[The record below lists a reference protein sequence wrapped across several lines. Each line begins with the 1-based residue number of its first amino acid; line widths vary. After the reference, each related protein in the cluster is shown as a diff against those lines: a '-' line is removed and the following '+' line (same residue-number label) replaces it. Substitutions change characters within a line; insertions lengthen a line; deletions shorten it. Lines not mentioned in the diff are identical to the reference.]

1 MNLNITR
8 TADGQFKL
16 AGALDI
22 YSAAVLKESLQDA
35 FQSSGPIRLDLAE
48 VTGGDV
54 IGLQLLFSGHKTA
67 AAAGREFVVTAVSQ
81 SLKDAGASLGL
92 SLDAFSNN

>member
-1 MNLNITR
+1 MDLNITR
-8 TADGQFKL
+8 SAEGQLKL

-22 YSAAVLKESLQDA
+22 YSATSLRDLLQEA
-35 FQSSGPIRLDLAE
+35 LQSTGPIRLDLAD

-67 AAAGREFVVTAVSQ
+67 TAAGRDFLVTAVSP
-81 SLKDAGASLGL
+81 SLRDAGASLGL
-92 SLDAFSNN
+92 SLDTLSNN

>member
-8 TADGQFKL
+8 SADGQLKL
-16 AGALDI
+16 AGMLDI
-22 YSAAVLKESLQDA
+22 YSATSLRESLQDA
-35 FQSSGPIRLDLAE
+35 LQSTGPIRLDLAE

-54 IGLQLLFSGHKTA
+54 IGLQLLFSGRATA
-67 AAAGREFVVTAVSQ
+67 AAAGREFVVIGVSQ

-92 SLDAFSNN
+92 SLDVFSNN

>member
-8 TADGQFKL
+8 ASDGQLKL
-16 AGALDI
+16 AGMLDI
-22 YSAAVLKESLQDA
+22 YSATSLKESLQDA
-35 FQSSGPIRLDLAE
+35 LQSTGPMRLDLAE

-54 IGLQLLFSGHKTA
+54 IGLQLLFSAHKAT